1 MFRRPKGVLRRQPET
16 PVTHENKGGNTESRK
31 QMWGA
36 TAGATRL
43 NWPWFGSGK
52 PDAPKHTTH
61 RGRARVG
68 PSGPEWTL
76 PRVAVGEVFLAF
88 AASNRNGCARGWV
101 SGQGSRN
108 DEENTQ
114 HSTSN
119 IQFHRLKARFDFS
132 GPEPAETPDLFSGS
146 FRRSD
151 TSSPRR
157 LRFAPDGPENLN
169 DDLLSRSAVA
179 HCLILRHT
187 VRASVELAQP
197 ISHAE
202 KRRASVKGHTWEHHR
217 SLAVGSP

>member
-1 MFRRPKGVLRRQPET
+1 MPQST
-16 PVTHENKGGNTESRK
+16 PPI
-31 QMWGA
+31 GA
-36 TAGATRL
+36 
-43 NWPWFGSGK
+43 
-52 PDAPKHTTH
+52 
-61 RGRARVG
+61 
-68 PSGPEWTL
+68 GPEWA
-76 PRVAVGEVFLAF
+76 RVDPTSGSGWRGVFGVCCFKSQRLC
-88 AASNRNGCARGWV
+88 SGRGF

-151 TSSPRR
+151 TASPRR

-169 DDLLSRSAVA
+169 DDLLSRIAVA

-187 VRASVELAQP
+187 VRVSVELAQP